1 MEALVLWI
9 TENIE
14 LIIASIG
21 VTGFGT
27 WLGLSTVNRLFPA
40 IVNTFRNVVILI
52 FEQGFGF
59 TREGAERI
67 IEKLPVVT
75 ELETLAKEIKAYNEV
90 KILEL
95 EHKLISPIYTDA
107 EKARF
112 KEILDILIAG
122 ADTRITNVV
131 TKVIQEAKDKFNAE

>member
-1 MEALVLWI
+1 MEAFVLWI

-14 LIIASIG
+14 LLIATLGITG
-21 VTGFGT
+21 VGT

-40 IVNTFRNVVILI
+40 IVSTFRNVVVLI

-59 TREGAERI
+59 TREGAEKI
-67 IEKLPVVT
+67 IDKLPVVS

-95 EHKLISPIYTDA
+95 EHKIGSPIYTDE

-112 KEILDILIAG
+112 QEILDILIAG

-131 TKVIQEAKDKFNAE
+131 TKIIEDTKDKFNAE